1 MNHVK
6 TAITKVRKTKA
17 AWPNPDSFAAHLL
30 EDIQHRLDTVR
41 IRCSDEERRALR
53 DAADDINFAIVRET
67 TQGQADVRVLTA
79 DLRNHPDRFDM
90 SSRPSLP

>member
-67 TQGQADVRVLTA
+67 TQGQADVRALIELRSDLVRMVLQ
-79 DLRNHPDRFDM
+79 
-90 SSRPSLP
+90 